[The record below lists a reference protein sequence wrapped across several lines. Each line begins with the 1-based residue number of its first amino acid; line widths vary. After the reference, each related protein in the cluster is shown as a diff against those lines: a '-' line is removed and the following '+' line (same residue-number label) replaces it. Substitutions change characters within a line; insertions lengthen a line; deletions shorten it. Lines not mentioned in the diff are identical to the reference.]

1 MSVFDVLR
9 EKLDQ
14 TYGDIVTGYYV
25 RAAEFKSKML
35 EIIDRTEQEF
45 IPKTNADMIRR
56 MTDEQL
62 ADAMLKFPDVCE
74 QIGFCKNDILCNDT
88 LDRGETIEPEMC
100 KRCLM
105 NWLGKRG
112 GLIVRITCM

>member
-1 MSVFDVLR
+1 MNVFDVLR

-45 IPKTNADMIRR
+45 IPKTNADRIRD
-56 MTDEQL
+56 MTDEEL
-62 ADAMLKFPDVCE
+62 AEFIANDCLEIADEICGSCTRNELWKVCCTDGVE
-74 QIGFCKNDILCNDT
+74 K
-88 LDRGETIEPEMC
+88 
-100 KRCLM
+100 
-105 NWLGKRG
+105 
-112 GLIVRITCM
+112 LINIVV

>member
-1 MSVFDVLR
+1 MYLGLEKRGNMSVFDVLR

-14 TYGDIVTGYYV
+14 TYGDIVTEYYV

-45 IPKTNADMIRR
+45 IPKTNADMIRS

-62 ADAMLKFPDVCE
+62 AEFIANDCLELSDMICGSCTQETTENCGSGCCVEHIVSWLKKEVKE
-74 QIGFCKNDILCNDT
+74 
-88 LDRGETIEPEMC
+88 
-100 KRCLM
+100 
-105 NWLGKRG
+105 
-112 GLIVRITCM
+112 

>member
-1 MSVFDVLR
+1 MRVFDVLR

-45 IPKTNADMIRR
+45 IPKTNADMIRSL
-56 MTDEQL
+56 TDEQL
-62 ADAMLKFPDVCE
+62 AEVYPCPYDTAGFNIMPCILDDNVKGMPDEVYCRKCMLD
-74 QIGFCKNDILCNDT
+74 
-88 LDRGETIEPEMC
+88 
-100 KRCLM
+100 
-105 NWLGKRG
+105 WLKKE
-112 GLIVRITCM
+112 VKE

>member
-1 MSVFDVLR
+1 MKVFDVLR

-45 IPKTNADMIRR
+45 IPKTNADMIRS
-56 MTDEQL
+56 MTDEEL
-62 ADAMLKFPDVCE
+62 ADAMLKVNEIADHVP
-74 QIGFCKNDILCNDT
+74 FCGNNTECNEIM
-88 LDRGETIEPEMC
+88 DRGELISSDMC
-100 KRCLM
+100 KKCMM
-105 NWLGKRG
+105 NWLGKE
-112 GLIVRITCM
+112 VD